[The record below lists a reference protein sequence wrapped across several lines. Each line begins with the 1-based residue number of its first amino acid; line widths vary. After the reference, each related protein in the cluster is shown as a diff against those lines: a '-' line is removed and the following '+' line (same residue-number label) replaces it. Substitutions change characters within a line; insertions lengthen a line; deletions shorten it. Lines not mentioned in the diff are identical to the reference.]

1 MPFYSADMTDAAT
14 APDGQAEI
22 EGLAVLFATFNQLGI
37 LADTPVYS
45 ALSVAAATEP
55 ALAASLLAAPPTER
69 LPNLLF
75 AAAQSL
81 LRRGVPGSESLA
93 SYYPTL
99 GGTRA
104 PDAGL
109 VPAFRAFVTAHDA
122 ELRAITARRTT
133 QTNEAR
139 RAAMIRPALAAAQ
152 RIAGERPLALIEV
165 GCSSGLM
172 LLTDRYGYRYRQ
184 PSGAVLEFG
193 AAARPEL
200 VMDVPVRGPAE
211 VPDAVAAPVRIA
223 SRLGIDRN
231 PIDARDP
238 ELTDWLRACIWP
250 EHVERLAR
258 LDAALELAATSS
270 LELRRGDL
278 ADLLPAA
285 VTEAP
290 EEALV
295 CVLSS
300 HVLPYLTE
308 PERAAFR
315 AGLADLAATRP
326 LVLVLNES
334 RSIAAGVGVD
344 APRGESEYI
353 ASAIV
358 DFGDGSGTPRGE
370 VLAKVDQHGGWI
382 EWVG

>member
-1 MPFYSADMTDAAT
+1 MTDATT
-14 APDGQAEI
+14 ASGDEAAI
-22 EGLAVLFATFNQLGI
+22 EGLAVLFATFTEIGI

-45 ALSVAAATEP
+45 ALCRAVADEP
-55 ALAASLLAAPPTER
+55 AMAASLLAAPPTER

-75 AAAQSL
+75 AAVQSL
-81 LRRGVPGSESLA
+81 LRRGVPGSAELA
-93 SYYPTL
+93 AYYPTL
-99 GGTRA
+99 GGSRA
-104 PDAGL
+104 PDDEL
-109 VPAFRAFVTAHDA
+109 LLLFRRFVDAHHT
-122 ELRAITARRTT
+122 ELRAVTARRTT

-139 RAAMIRPALAAAQ
+139 RAAVIRPALAAAQ
-152 RIAGERPLALIEV
+152 RIAGDRPLALIEV

-193 AAARPEL
+193 SAATPEL
-200 VMDVPVRGPAE
+200 VLEVSVRGAADVPETVAE
-211 VPDAVAAPVRIA
+211 PVRIA

-238 ELTDWLRACIWP
+238 ELTDWLRACVWP

-258 LDAALELAATSS
+258 LDAALALAASED

-285 VTEAP
+285 VAEAP

-295 CVLSS
+295 CVLTS
-300 HVLPYLTE
+300 HVMPYLTK
-308 PERAAFR
+308 PERDAFAAQLR
-315 AGLADLAATRP
+315 ELAATRP
-326 LVLVLNES
+326 RVLVLNES
-334 RSIAAGVGVD
+334 RSIAAPLGVVAPPGAEHIVSAVLD
-344 APRGESEYI
+344 FGNGSGAPR
-353 ASAIV
+353 A
-358 DFGDGSGTPRGE
+358 E

-382 EWVG
+382 EWLG